1 MMTTVTRQPCKRH
14 LILTFLFVS
23 CSFSY
28 LAVADD
34 FRPTYH
40 FCPDVNWM
48 NEPNGLIRIDLDWH
62 LFYQH
67 NPDGNYWGNLSWGHA
82 TSTDLLHWNYQPIAI
97 SSADGIQA
105 FTGTSYYDISNSSGL
120 GTPDG
125 LPYLAFFTGYFPSNR
140 VQDQRLAYSLDNGT
154 TYTKFQGNP
163 IISQQQESPHDSTGG
178 LESRDPKVFFHE
190 STGQWVMVLAHG
202 GQNKVTFWTS
212 PDTKSW
218 TWQSDFTSSSI
229 SGLPSGIT
237 GWEVPDFFELPIQG
251 TASSTAWV
259 LMLTPA
265 NGSPAGGNGVLAFT
279 GSFDGRV
286 FTANLVDPNN
296 LWLDYGRDWDGA
308 MSWENVPASDGR
320 RVVAA
325 VMNSY
330 GTNPPTSTWKGML
343 SFPRTLT
350 VQQFNGTL
358 RFLQQPV
365 IELHTV
371 SGLLVDIANKT
382 ISPGQTLLSTTNGIA
397 LDITMSFIPTAGST
411 LSLAVRKGGSEQT
424 FVNYTQSSAQMSVDR
439 NLSGDI
445 SYDPNAGGVHVA
457 KLQPDATGAV
467 QLRVLVDTCSL
478 EVYGGQ
484 GEAVISDLIF
494 PSSTSDGLALTA
506 SGGDLYL
513 QSVQVREVAL

>member
-1 MMTTVTRQPCKRH
+1 MVIHQLCKQH
-14 LILTFLFVS
+14 LILAALFVA
-23 CSFSY
+23 CNFCY

-48 NEPNGLIRIDLDWH
+48 NEPNGLIKIDSNWH

-67 NPDGNYWGNLSWGHA
+67 NPNGNYWGNMSWGHA
-82 TSTDLLHWNYQPIAI
+82 TSTDLLHWIYEPIAI

-105 FTGTSYYDISNSSGL
+105 FTGTSYYDISNTSGL
-120 GTPDG
+120 GTSDSP
-125 LPYLAFFTGYFPSNR
+125 PYLAFFTGYFPSDG
-140 VQDQRLAYSLDNGT
+140 VQDQRLAYSLDNGM

-163 IISQQQESPHDSTGG
+163 IISKQQESPHDSTGG
-178 LESRDPKVFFHE
+178 LESRDPKAFFHK

-218 TWQSDFTSSSI
+218 TWQSDFTSGSI
-229 SGLPSGIT
+229 SGLPPGIT

-251 TASSTAWV
+251 TSSTAWV

-265 NGSPAGGNGVLAFT
+265 NGSPAGGNGVLAFA

-286 FTANLVDPNN
+286 FTANPVDPNN

-308 MSWENVPASDGR
+308 MSWENVPTADGR
-320 RVVAA
+320 RILAA

-330 GTNPPTSTWKGML
+330 GTNPPTNTWKGML

-350 VQQFNGTL
+350 LQQINGTL

-365 IELHTV
+365 VELSTV
-371 SGLLVDIANKT
+371 SGLLMDITNQT

-397 LDITMSFIPTAGST
+397 LDINMSFIPAAGST

-424 FVNYTQSSAQMSVDR
+424 FINYTQSSAQMLVDR
-439 NLSGDI
+439 NSSGDI

-457 KLQPDATGAV
+457 NLHPDATGAV

-494 PSSTSDGLALTA
+494 PSPTSDGLALTA
-506 SGGDLYL
+506 SGGDLFL
-513 QSVQVREVAL
+513 QSVQVREIAL